1 MEIQGRIVAGE
12 SMEVVEG
19 TVVVRDGRI
28 AEVREEGV
36 DSDRV
41 VVPALVNAHTHI
53 GDSVAK
59 ETGRGLPLDEVVAP
73 PDSHKHRIL
82 RSTSRE
88 EKRAAMRRT
97 VERMRSEGV
106 GVFGDF
112 REGGVEGAEDIRAAT
127 EDSPVRAFVLGS
139 GPSEVLDIA
148 DGYGA
153 SGARDDEFW
162 EAREEARE
170 RGKPFGIHA
179 GERDPDDIDGA
190 FEYEPG
196 FLVHMVH
203 ARDEDLDRLAETDTP
218 VVACPR
224 CNLVI
229 GVGKPPVEELVEAT
243 TVALGTDNVMLN
255 VPSVWREMEFVSKHF
270 DVPDDEVLRMA
281 TVNGARALDVE
292 GGIIEEG
299 EPARL
304 VVLRGDRSLAD
315 VRDVVAGVVR
325 RVGAG
330 DVERVVLPDDTRSA
344 DASQ

>member
-1 MEIQGRIVAGE
+1 MDIEGRIVAGE
-12 SMEVVEG
+12 GMNVVEG
-19 TVVVRDGRI
+19 TLVLEDGCI
-28 AEVREEGV
+28 AEVREETV
-36 DSDRV
+36 DSDDV

-82 RSTSRE
+82 RSTPSE
-88 EKRAAMRRT
+88 DKRAAMRRT

-106 GVFGDF
+106 GAFGDF
-112 REGGVEGAEDIRAAT
+112 REGGVEGIEDLRAAT
-127 EDSPVRAFVLGS
+127 EDSPVRAFALGS
-139 GPSEVLDIA
+139 GPPEVLDTA

-153 SGARDDEFW
+153 SGARDDKFW
-162 EAREEARE
+162 EEREEARD

-190 FEYEPG
+190 FEYEPD

-203 ARDEDLDRLAETDTP
+203 ARDRDLARLEETETP
-218 VVACPR
+218 VVVCPR

-229 GVGKPPVEELVEAT
+229 GVGKPPVEELVEST

-255 VPSVWREMEFVSKHF
+255 VPSVWREMEFISKHY
-270 DVPDDEVLRMA
+270 DIPDDEVLRMA
-281 TVNGARALDVE
+281 TVNGARALGIE
-292 GGIIEEG
+292 GGVLEEG
-299 EPARL
+299 APARL

-315 VRDVVAGVVR
+315 VHDVVAGVVR
-325 RVGAG
+325 RAGAG
-330 DVERVVLPDDTRSA
+330 DVKDVVL
-344 DASQ
+344 Q

>member
-1 MEIQGRIVAGE
+1 VVVGERMEP
-12 SMEVVEG
+12 VEG
-19 TVVVRDGRI
+19 TVVVDEKEGRI
-28 AEVREEGV
+28 EQVREEAV
-36 DSDRV
+36 ESDDV
-41 VVPALVNAHTHI
+41 IVPALVNAHTHI

-82 RSTSRE
+82 RSTPRD
-88 EKRAAMRRT
+88 EKRDGMRRT

-106 GVFGDF
+106 GAFGDF
-112 REGGVEGAEDIRAAT
+112 RENGVEGAEDIRAAT
-127 EDSPVRAFVLGS
+127 EDSPVDAFVLGS
-139 GPSEVLDIA
+139 GPPEVLDTA

-162 EAREEARE
+162 EAREETRE
-170 RGKPFGIHA
+170 RGKTFGIHA

-190 FEYEPG
+190 FEYEPD

-203 ARDEDLDRLAETDTP
+203 ARDEDMVRLKETETP

-229 GVGKPPVEELVEAT
+229 GVGKPPVEELVDST

-255 VPSVWREMEFVSKHF
+255 VPSVWREMEFVSKHY
-270 DVPDDEVLRMA
+270 DLPDDEVLRMA
-281 TVNGARALDVE
+281 TVNGARALGLEDTGV
-292 GGIIEEG
+292 IG
-299 EPARL
+299 EDERARL

-315 VRDVVAGVVR
+315 VQNVVAGVVR

-330 DVERVVLPDDTRSA
+330 DVKKVVL
-344 DASQ
+344 Q

>member
-1 MEIQGRIVAGE
+1 MEIQGRIVVGE

-19 TVVVRDGRI
+19 TVVVEDGRI
-28 AEVREEGV
+28 VEVREEEV
-36 DSDRV
+36 ETDDV
-41 VVPALVNAHTHI
+41 VIPALVNAHTHI

-73 PDSHKHRIL
+73 PDSHKHRML
-82 RSTSRE
+82 RSTPRD

-112 REGGVEGAEDIRAAT
+112 REEGVEGTEDLRAVT
-127 EDSPVRAFVLGS
+127 DDSPVKAVALGS
-139 GPSEVLDIA
+139 GPPEVLDVA

-153 SGARDDEFW
+153 SGARDDGFTE
-162 EAREEARE
+162 EREEARR

-179 GERDPDDIDGA
+179 GERDADDIDGA
-190 FEYEPG
+190 FAYDPE

-203 ARDEDLDRLAETDTP
+203 ARDEDLDRLAETETP

-255 VPSVWREMEFVSKHF
+255 VPSVWRETEFVSKHY
-270 DVPDDEVLRMA
+270 DLPDEEVLRMA
-281 TVNGARALDVE
+281 TVNGARALGVE
-292 GGIIEEG
+292 GGVIEEG
-299 EPARL
+299 APARL

-315 VRDVVAGVVR
+315 VDDVVAGVVR
-325 RVGAG
+325 RAGAG
-330 DVERVVLPDDTRSA
+330 DVKDVILP
-344 DASQ
+344 ASQA

>member
-1 MEIQGRIVAGE
+1 MEIQGRIVVGE
-12 SMEVVEG
+12 RMEVVEG
-19 TVVVRDGRI
+19 TVVVDEQEGSI
-28 AEVREEGV
+28 AEVREENV
-36 DSDRV
+36 ESDDI

-82 RSTSRE
+82 RSTPRE
-88 EKRAAMRRT
+88 EKRAAMGRT
-97 VERMRSEGV
+97 VERMRTEGV
-106 GVFGDF
+106 GAFGDF
-112 REGGVEGAEDIRAAT
+112 REGGLEGTEDIRAAT
-127 EDSPVRAFVLGS
+127 EDSPVDAFVLGS
-139 GPSEVLDIA
+139 GPPDVLDIA

-153 SGARDDEFW
+153 SGARDDEFGDERA
-162 EAREEARE
+162 EAHE

-190 FEYEPG
+190 FGYEPD

-203 ARDEDLDRLAETDTP
+203 AREEDLARLEETGTP

-229 GVGKPPVEELVEAT
+229 GVGKPPVEELVDAT

-255 VPSVWREMEFVSKHF
+255 VPSVWREMEFVSKHY
-270 DVPDDEVLRMA
+270 DLPDEEVLRMA
-281 TVNGARALDVE
+281 TVNGARALGLEDT
-292 GGIIEEG
+292 GTIEEG
-299 EPARL
+299 ARARL
-304 VVLRGDRSLAD
+304 VVLRGDRSLAY

-325 RVGAG
+325 RAGAG
-330 DVERVVLPDDTRSA
+330 DVKEVVFR
-344 DASQ
+344 